1 MELNEYLHKH
11 WLRDP
16 FYCSLS
22 PEEKQLFLED
32 YKDTLQGHV
41 FTTEYYTKEVL
52 KDIARALGET
62 MGRGD
67 GVNEKR

>member
-16 FYCSLS
+16 FYYSLS
-22 PEEKQLFLED
+22 PEERQLFLED

-41 FTTEYYTKEVL
+41 FTTGYYAKEVS

-62 MGRGD
+62 MGRGR
-67 GVNEKR
+67 NIWK